1 MSADGDNTSSSGSS
15 DQYDWDQENEA
26 NPEQKLAA
34 CRAAIRG
41 EAVPETLVP
50 LRERMSVIR
59 GIRHH
64 LDFAN
69 RDTIK
74 SICAASGKDAIFTR
88 ARNARLIMSD
98 IIPDME
104 NHDVQPYC
112 IWYPDLAT
120 EATYRLLASRYP
132 SMRYQVGRACALAGY
147 AGLFEDLKL
156 LPDVSICEEAR
167 ESHNEGSKAIY
178 DRILSQPVRYAVM
191 NDYERSVN
199 ETGPSPGAHLNG
211 DTATLSCLSVT
222 QDVESFFTGRWVKHY
237 FDLTED
243 ANIGEAFSE
252 QHFVPKFSVDH
263 AQLLYLPLPLD
274 LPMTNKDALI
284 LMAAYEGNVDRYVR
298 LRRPALVEDELNCI
312 LRGIYHHTTF
322 AKWWAQ
328 CDDCSRF
335 PGNDG
340 WNAVRTAVHARFIMN
355 NELAG
360 ILPRTSPT
368 DSYHDPFL
376 IWWPLIPHE
385 ATLRELVR
393 RRPDS
398 TSSHRSRPVMVFFLS
413 RTNLLTSL
421 DLVKLQAALACI
433 AGNYHVTYKLLDVE
447 PHHYL
452 WKQAQ
457 IYCANPFYLQDLET
471 RAAEAGIDLREG
483 VHGPPPIGL
492 SGFLAALESVKE
504 PTTLQMYPGV
514 MVKEWLYDDGV
525 YPGHYNV
532 NANMFETYVCAT
544 DASRRR
550 AEREEES
557 PPPDGSWRHTIQWS

>member
-1 MSADGDNTSSSGSS
+1 MSPDRSDTSSSGSS
-15 DQYDWDQENEA
+15 DNYEWDQQDEE
-26 NPEQKLAA
+26 NPEQQLAA

-41 EAVPETLVP
+41 EAVPENLVP

-69 RDTIK
+69 RDTVK
-74 SICAASGKDAIFTR
+74 RICAASGKDAIFTR

-112 IWYPDLAT
+112 IWYPDLAS

-132 SMRYQVGRACALAGY
+132 CMRYQVGRACAVAGY
-147 AGLFEDLKL
+147 AALFEELRL
-156 LPDVSICEEAR
+156 LPDISICEEAR
-167 ESHNEGSKAIY
+167 ESQNEGSKAIY
-178 DRILSQPVRYAVM
+178 DRISNQPVRYAVM

-199 ETGPSPGAHLNG
+199 EADSKPGAHLNG

-222 QDVESFFTGRWVKHY
+222 QDVESFCTGRWVKHY

-243 ANIGEAFSE
+243 ANIGEAFSD

-298 LRRPALVEDELNCI
+298 LRRPVLVEDELNCI

-328 CDDCSRF
+328 CDDYSRF

-340 WNAVRTAVHARFIMN
+340 WNAVRTAVNARFIMN

-368 DSYHDPFL
+368 DSYRNPFL

-393 RRPDS
+393 RRPES
-398 TSSHRSRPVMVFFLS
+398 TSSHISLPLMVFFF
-413 RTNLLTSL
+413 
-421 DLVKLQAALACI
+421 
-433 AGNYHVTYKLLDVE
+433 HE
-447 PHHYL
+447 
-452 WKQAQ
+452 Q
-457 IYCANPFYLQDLET
+457 IC
-471 RAAEAGIDLREG
+471 
-483 VHGPPPIGL
+483 
-492 SGFLAALESVKE
+492 
-504 PTTLQMYPGV
+504 
-514 MVKEWLYDDGV
+514 
-525 YPGHYNV
+525 
-532 NANMFETYVCAT
+532 
-544 DASRRR
+544 
-550 AEREEES
+550 
-557 PPPDGSWRHTIQWS
+557 

>member
-1 MSADGDNTSSSGSS
+1 MSPDRGDTSSSGLS
-15 DQYDWDQENEA
+15 DNYEWNQQDEE
-26 NPEQKLAA
+26 NPEQRLAA

-41 EAVPETLVP
+41 EAVPENLVP

-69 RDTIK
+69 RDTVK
-74 SICAASGKDAIFTR
+74 RICAASGKDAIFTR

-98 IIPDME
+98 IIPDMG

-120 EATYRLLASRYP
+120 EATYRLLARRYP
-132 SMRYQVGRACALAGY
+132 SMRYQVGRACAVAGY
-147 AGLFEDLKL
+147 AALFEELRL

-167 ESHNEGSKAIY
+167 ESQTEGSKAIY

-191 NDYERSVN
+191 NDYERSLN
-199 ETGPSPGAHLNG
+199 ETDSKPGAYLNG

-222 QDVESFFTGRWVKHY
+222 QDVASFCIGRWVKHY

-252 QHFVPKFSVDH
+252 QHFVPKFPIDH

-298 LRRPALVEDELNCI
+298 LRRPVLVEDELNCI

-328 CDDCSRF
+328 CDDYSRF
-335 PGNDG
+335 PSNDG
-340 WNAVRTAVHARFIMN
+340 WNAVRTALNARFIMN
-355 NELAG
+355 NELAC
-360 ILPRTSPT
+360 ILPSTSPT
-368 DSYHDPFL
+368 DSYRNPFL

-398 TSSHRSRPVMVFFLS
+398 TSSHPSRPVNCFSF
-413 RTNLLTSL
+413 TNTFV
-421 DLVKLQAALACI
+421 DI
-433 AGNYHVTYKLLDVE
+433 
-447 PHHYL
+447 
-452 WKQAQ
+452 
-457 IYCANPFYLQDLET
+457 I
-471 RAAEAGIDLREG
+471 
-483 VHGPPPIGL
+483 
-492 SGFLAALESVKE
+492 
-504 PTTLQMYPGV
+504 
-514 MVKEWLYDDGV
+514 
-525 YPGHYNV
+525 
-532 NANMFETYVCAT
+532 
-544 DASRRR
+544 
-550 AEREEES
+550 
-557 PPPDGSWRHTIQWS
+557 